1 MSPVSARTIHFPWL
15 EALKVLCKIN
25 EELTI
30 VWMGVFLENEC
41 PDVHK
46 EKYRASILRTT
57 RSSHSRNKASDAIG
71 GWYLSKASLLCN
83 VLLGP
88 PGGDH

>member
-1 MSPVSARTIHFPWL
+1 M
-15 EALKVLCKIN
+15 
-25 EELTI
+25 
-30 VWMGVFLENEC
+30 WMGVFLENEC

-71 GWYLSKASLLCN
+71 GWYLSKAYYVMCCWD
-83 VLLGP
+83 LLGVTTRCSSSRVSHVVV
-88 PGGDH
+88 GIYAFTGSSDLFT